1 MKRLSLFIT
10 LLAVISL
17 ACNAGQSQPTAAVK
31 PTETAT
37 SSPVETE
44 AGTSSA
50 QFDSS
55 KLGTVEKDTT
65 YCTVDGVEL
74 KMDVYYPSQNNGR
87 FPVTMYV
94 HGGGWSSGDKAQGAG
109 AIEIPELQKAGFL
122 VVSVNYRL
130 APEYVFPAMIEDVK
144 CAVRSLRAHAEEY
157 NLDPNR
163 IGVWG
168 GSAGGHLV
176 ALLGTS
182 YIARYYLVEG
192 SAASFSAG
200 TWPIPLR
207 RDSAGDF
214 LFSLNAWDSTLSVYS
229 MTPSETLLGT
239 ISLGIP
245 AGSTDRLPD
254 LAIDSTHKL
263 AFAAY
268 PEFGLVAVVNW
279 ETMQPVTTINIPN
292 AETGDTGGG
301 PGQLQVIVNESA
313 NRLFVYE
320 PKARAVYV
328 YDTANNFS
336 LLNSVDVKAQSKSI
350 GQADADLF
358 FFDATSNRLF
368 LGTVELDSTT
378 GQPTGNLLPAGNK
391 IFGMDSED
399 NLYWVLDSQN
409 SAILALDRTSLAI
422 RHSQPM
428 PESSSNLATAAYD
441 PVNKQVFIG
450 YLITANLYGFSVGQ
464 IP

>member
-182 YIARYYLVEG
+182 DE
-192 SAASFSAG
+192 SAG
-200 TWPIPLR
+200 LDVGEYLEYSSRVQAVVDMFGPADLTVQFNGGYESAR
-207 RDSAGDF
+207 RVFGDF
-214 LFSLNAWDSTLSVYS
+214 DAALASPVTYVTADDPPFLMLHGEKDALVPIEQSEILLAALQSVGVPAELVPVVNANHSFKPDGGQIS
-229 MTPSETLLGT
+229 PSRKEIAQLVVAFFEETL
-239 ISLGIP
+239 
-245 AGSTDRLPD
+245 
-254 LAIDSTHKL
+254 K
-263 AFAAY
+263 
-268 PEFGLVAVVNW
+268 
-279 ETMQPVTTINIPN
+279 
-292 AETGDTGGG
+292 
-301 PGQLQVIVNESA
+301 
-313 NRLFVYE
+313 
-320 PKARAVYV
+320 
-328 YDTANNFS
+328 
-336 LLNSVDVKAQSKSI
+336 
-350 GQADADLF
+350 
-358 FFDATSNRLF
+358 
-368 LGTVELDSTT
+368 
-378 GQPTGNLLPAGNK
+378 
-391 IFGMDSED
+391 
-399 NLYWVLDSQN
+399 
-409 SAILALDRTSLAI
+409 
-422 RHSQPM
+422 
-428 PESSSNLATAAYD
+428 
-441 PVNKQVFIG
+441 
-450 YLITANLYGFSVGQ
+450 
-464 IP
+464 